1 MKRTPFFPVPYE
13 KLIGGEREML
23 PAPLLY
29 FSFRPVEKQGGN
41 EASPR
46 NKKAKQGGT
55 APS

>member
-1 MKRTPFFPVPYE
+1 MKRKPFFLAPYE
-13 KLIGGEREML
+13 RLIGGKREIL

-29 FSFRPVEKQGGN
+29 FSFRPVEKQGEN